1 MLFEYNFYSTL
12 LLPSVIHG
20 MLFTFLLCFR
30 SWKESRLSDVLLAIL
45 IFLFTIRI
53 AAWMLGFAGWYDVRD
68 WHTTFM
74 FYVQWNHVFAF
85 GPLVYFYFKSVT
97 NHQFRFTKKDSWHLI
112 LPSIAVISSTV
123 IFFRDI
129 VLHVWWMGE
138 ELPIFHGTNG
148 EWNAADWG
156 VIGTVLEYLA
166 PVSVLAYFSY
176 TFYLFYSYR
185 RYIAANFSTTEHI
198 SFNWLRNFLLAYLVA
213 QVVWYFFMF
222 IESFNTGEM
231 NYVNY
236 WYSYFAWGLV
246 VYYLGIAGYQ
256 QRQEAIVPLQFE
268 GETETHSEKAKETVS
283 SLADEEEE
291 ILTIFYQQLET
302 YLEQEKPYL
311 LPNLSLRQLAKNM
324 NESATQ
330 ISNVINQKAGTNFND
345 YINQWRVN
353 AVKEKIVSDDFNHLS
368 LLGIAFDCGFSS
380 KATFNR
386 AFKKTTGLSP
396 SAYRKEQAQHLT
408 TNPVR

>member
-20 MLFTFLLCFR
+20 ILFTFLLGVR
-30 SWKESRLSDVLLAIL
+30 SWKESRLSDVLLATL

-53 AAWMLGFAGWYDVRD
+53 ASWMLGFAGWYDVRD

-97 NHQFRFTKKDSWHLI
+97 NHQFRFTKKDSWHVV
-112 LPSIAVISSTV
+112 LPSIAVVSSLI

-156 VIGTVLEYLA
+156 FIGRLLEYLA
-166 PVSVLAYFSY
+166 PVSVFAYFSY

-185 RYIAANFSTTEHI
+185 RYIEANFSTTEHI
-198 SFNWLRNFLLAYLVA
+198 SFNWLRNFLLAYLVT
-213 QVVWYFFMF
+213 QVVWYSFMF

-236 WYSYFAWGLV
+236 WYSYFAWGVV

-256 QRQEAIVPLQFE
+256 QRQEAFIPLRFE
-268 GETETHSEKAKETVS
+268 GETEADTEKIDETTS
-283 SLADEEEE
+283 PLPNEEQEAM
-291 ILTIFYQQLET
+291 TVFYQKLEH
-302 YLEQEKPYL
+302 YIEQEKPYL

-330 ISNVINQKAGTNFND
+330 ISNVINQKAETNFND
-345 YINQWRVN
+345 YINQWRVC
-353 AVKEKIVSDDFNHLS
+353 AVKEKIVSNEFNHLS

-396 SAYRKEQAQHLT
+396 SAYRKEQARQPT
-408 TNPVR
+408 TKPVR